1 MKRKMQVAVCV
12 WYKLYLHTT
21 RCRVN
26 SYHCYWRERP
36 QAAHPTTR
44 SDPASFRRAL
54 IALPFCPGRIW
65 QLATAVRTNDR
76 HEETC
81 NGCVCGFGRQ
91 RRLQQ
96 RKDTCHGHEGAYE
109 MGSVKMGNR
118 IIDTHSTANI
128 ALDWPS
134 SVMVC
139 LLLSMY
145 VHLYSPEALMLRFQ
159 SMPDYIANIS

>member
-1 MKRKMQVAVCV
+1 MKLYANKSALRNWSEKLHCKPCGEGTRTMRGGNSCVNLCEIEIKFVCLPLSTICMKRKMQVAVCV

-54 IALPFCPGRIW
+54 IALPFCPRRIW

-81 NGCVCGFGRQ
+81 NGCVCGFGR
-91 RRLQQ
+91 R
-96 RKDTCHGHEGAYE
+96 TTA
-109 MGSVKMGNR
+109 
-118 IIDTHSTANI
+118 STAKGYMP
-128 ALDWPS
+128 WPRRG
-134 SVMVC
+134 VRNGEC
-139 LLLSMY
+139 
-145 VHLYSPEALMLRFQ
+145 
-159 SMPDYIANIS
+159 

>member
-1 MKRKMQVAVCV
+1 MQVAVCV

-139 LLLSMY
+139 LLLSICT
-145 VHLYSPEALMLRFQ
+145 
-159 SMPDYIANIS
+159 YILTRSTDVTIPKYA